1 MTPYSHVSEAV
12 ADYLY
17 NMNLYSQ
24 IEVAREQFGLDV
36 EVDDDNDIL
45 FEGQQIEDF
54 QFDDM
59 FTNIVENMSK
69 SEVID
74 MWGEMNG
81 VDMELDET
89 GEYVVE
95 AK

>member
-36 EVDDDNDIL
+36 EVDDDII

>member
-36 EVDDDNDIL
+36 EVDDDIL